1 MKKQMYWD
9 CHTTGDDTTRKAY
22 TKDGKQRVKVTR
34 TITRDCATGIADDT
48 SINEAFADPSAW
60 TEERTLEEWMSVL
73 APIVRKELRRYL
85 SEHPESMPHSR

>member
-60 TEERTLEEWMSVL
+60 TEGLTLEEWLDV
-73 APIVRKELRRYL
+73 IREEVRRYL
-85 SEHPESMPHSR
+85 SEHPESMSHSR